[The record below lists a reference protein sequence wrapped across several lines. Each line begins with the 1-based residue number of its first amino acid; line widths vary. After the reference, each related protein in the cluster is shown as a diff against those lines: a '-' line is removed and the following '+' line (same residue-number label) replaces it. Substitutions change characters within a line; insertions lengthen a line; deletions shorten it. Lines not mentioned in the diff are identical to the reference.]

1 MAAKFLALGC
11 SLFFWLV
18 VHAQERV
25 LRGQMQPKVAG
36 CIITIKGTGIRAV
49 SDSSGSYVLTIP
61 DSIQLNKLEL
71 IYDANGM
78 YTDKVNLE
86 KDPAFDPHNTTVN
99 LNDPAFQQTVRI
111 SRNLRTTM
119 ITKAP
124 DFPFPPPAASTQDVM
139 DKDLLKNLPTLGAF
153 NHKLDEVLESLGYF
167 EKSYYAVPNG
177 FALVTRLE
185 RRKEDEPVPY
195 DPPLR
200 WEININSSIRS
211 VKDYLLQLF
220 TAPKGF
226 FRVITFVVTDNL
238 VRGDVRKKINRDEAL
253 SWFKTGTTV
262 LPSDIARL
270 PLGKEYD
277 CTILI
282 YEFEKTEN
290 TEARFITSSPFPG
303 KLHLHHF
310 YKTFSGAR

>member
-1 MAAKFLALGC
+1 MAAKLLATCCTLFLLLA
-11 SLFFWLV
+11 

-25 LRGQMQPKVAG
+25 LSGKIQPKVAG

-49 SDSSGSYVLTIP
+49 SDSAGAYTLIIP
-61 DSIQLNKLEL
+61 DSLRLNKLEL

-78 YTDKVNLE
+78 YTNKVNLE
-86 KDPAFDPHNTTVN
+86 KDLAFDPHNIDIN
-99 LNDPAFQQTVRI
+99 LNDPTFQETVRI
-111 SRNLRTTM
+111 SGKLRTTM
-119 ITKAP
+119 VTRAP
-124 DFPFPPPAASTQDVM
+124 NFPFPPPAASTQDVM
-139 DKDLLKNLPTLGAF
+139 DRDLLKNLPTLGAF
-153 NHKLDEVLESLGYF
+153 NHKLDEALESLGYF
-167 EKSYYAVPNG
+167 EKSYYAVRKG
-177 FALVTRLE
+177 FAHVTRVE

-238 VRGDVRKKINRDEAL
+238 VSGDIRKKISRDEAL

-262 LPSDIARL
+262 LPPEIARL
-270 PLGKEYD
+270 PLGQNYD

-282 YEFEKTEN
+282 YEFEKTDN
-290 TEARFITSSPFPG
+290 KEARFITSSPFPG
-303 KLHLHHF
+303 KLHLNNF
-310 YKTFSGAR
+310 YKTFSAAR